1 MLATLPLPVAGLM
14 SDKPCAEITVK
25 LQALTGLAREMGVD
39 PSMDPFIALSFLA
52 LPVLPEIRITDLGV
66 VEVA

>member
-1 MLATLPLPVAGLM
+1 
-14 SDKPCAEITVK
+14 
-25 LQALTGLAREMGVD
+25 MGVD

>member
-14 SDKPCAEITVK
+14 SDKPCAEITAK
-25 LQALTGLAREMGVD
+25 LQALTGLVREMGVD
-39 PSMDPFIALSFLA
+39 LSMDPFIALSFLA